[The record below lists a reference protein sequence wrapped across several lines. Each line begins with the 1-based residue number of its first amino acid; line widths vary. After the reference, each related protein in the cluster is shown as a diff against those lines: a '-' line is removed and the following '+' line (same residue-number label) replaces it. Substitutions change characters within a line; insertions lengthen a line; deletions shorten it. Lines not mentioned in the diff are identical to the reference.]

1 MGEAALNPR
10 KERRDL
16 GKNADQAEINL
27 EILGKIL
34 GILPPCARAGGEG
47 TRQDCKISILPQHIA
62 NLSKVPHFVI

>member
-1 MGEAALNPR
+1 MMGEAALNPR

-34 GILPPCARAGGEG
+34 WI
-47 TRQDCKISILPQHIA
+47 
-62 NLSKVPHFVI
+62 

>member
-1 MGEAALNPR
+1 MMGEAVLNPR

-34 GILPPCARAGGEG
+34 WI
-47 TRQDCKISILPQHIA
+47 
-62 NLSKVPHFVI
+62 

>member
-1 MGEAALNPR
+1 MMGEAALNPR

-34 GILPPCARAGGEG
+34 GISLPARGRDAKD
-47 TRQDCKISILPQHIA
+47 TI
-62 NLSKVPHFVI
+62 